1 MSLPYNRGDRIWI
14 PHDEDAW
21 LSGTV
26 KTCTNTIVE
35 VITEARGIQKIQY
48 RNQPAFEL
56 CGSHIDDDID
66 NLVDLDELSEGAI
79 LHHIRKRY
87 FDKLIYT
94 FVGPIL
100 VAVNPFENLP
110 IYTEKDIRKAVY
122 HTNAYPHI
130 FVTAAIAYSQMCA
143 DGSSQSVLIS
153 GESGA
158 GKTETTKKVLSYIT
172 SVAADKSGG
181 KSNPNDGS
189 EKAGIEE
196 RILQSNPLLEA
207 LGNAKTLR
215 NNNSSRF
222 GKYMKV
228 GFNHLNRIQGCQI
241 ENYLLEKSRVVMQL
255 QQERSYHIFY
265 QLICGADNTLRSTL
279 KLRPMQEYKYLGQS
293 GCMTIPGVNDSREFA
308 EVMEAVYKLDFDN
321 TTITDMFRVIT
332 AVLTLGNV
340 TFESAGSAENESAV
354 ESSAQRDLQDVCEQ
368 LGLDAAALTRG
379 LTEKQMMVGR
389 ETVIAKFNK
398 KQAVDNRDTLAK
410 SLYSLLF
417 DWVIR
422 AVNKSLAGDG
432 AIEDR
437 VAAIGILDI
446 FGFEVFK
453 YNSFEQLCINY
464 ANEKL
469 QLHFNSVVF
478 AGEMKMYADEGIPL
492 DTIDF
497 TDNLPCVNLI
507 ENRSLGLISLLEEEC
522 SLGNGK
528 DVSYVNKIEKNFGE
542 GRKDHNPCYAKNKL
556 SSNSFKVLHFAGEVE
571 YTVEGWLDKNR
582 DTMSASLKET
592 IESSSNALVR
602 ALYDTPADTSDTGKR
617 KKNQK
622 STLGGQFR
630 NQLVGLVNFLETTEP
645 HFVRC
650 IKPNA
655 AKKPAEMEGVLALN
669 QMKYSGLFEAIR
681 IRKAG
686 YSYRASLKQFA
697 NQYKLLADDLPIL
710 MKSGQISDK
719 DACERILGSCMAEG
733 ILKRGVAHTGASKV
747 FLKSNVDRA
756 NLENFKKVRVEKFA
770 VKIQRAYRGHLAY
783 KAANAERYRLM
794 EEMRVAAR
802 ELLRRNNA
810 AALIQKYMRGM
821 LCRMDLKQMA
831 IVLELRRALDARDVE
846 LALELIDEV
855 SETGSDEGLT
865 RGKNGDMLVRELA
878 RAQKVVKFI
887 QLQNTFLSE
896 VEKYTLEQDIDNLV
910 SLLSKAEDLELR
922 NNAVVLQA
930 EDMVTGAKK
939 KRVVLKKILKF
950 LNNHDNIGFDPEILV
965 NEAIKLN
972 IEPTI
977 IEKVRKANDNSGPRL
992 RSLLNMRRAI
1002 ETVHES
1008 AIIASLKEIEALRK
1022 YHPAFAVKEC
1032 KAANQMLSMLAME
1045 SQLYKKSSPRAESP
1059 NRRAS
1064 VSAMAAGGTE
1074 FLITDYPRLT
1084 PTVMALCDEICYTPD
1099 LEVASNAMRRL
1110 QLMTKSKDEFE
1121 ELIRCFKWSKL
1132 FCTWNYN
1139 KRSAYNSIDIPSEE
1153 SKDEDATG
1161 PRKRAMSMRRKSTR
1175 RQSMRMPAAPP
1186 SEEDEEDEDE
1196 DEHLILGLEKRGRR
1210 SSLQDIAATSKKI
1223 SAEDLE
1229 EFEFFGLRMDE
1240 ARQGIYLRSSLGGD
1254 VGTAKSSATVQ
1265 DEIMKSKEEESNAA
1279 DPASNNVIGSS
1290 IQEEIDALDKI
1301 FDKKKGNKKSNTQK
1315 EADSTGDNKF
1325 LKNIDDVTKA
1335 MTEALKG
1342 EKVKREEQAAISA
1355 KLRNMST
1362 KQRMALQKRVYDAD
1376 RCMTLIPPS
1385 ATRVHAPAPVKSK
1398 PKTEFVGLNQSLE
1411 AKLVKSRRDANRQKK
1426 KHAEMF
1432 KKLERTPG
1440 KKGNMVG
1447 AAWK

>member
-14 PHDEDAW
+14 PHEEDAW

-35 VITEARGIQKIQY
+35 VITEARGVQKIQY
-48 RNQPAFEL
+48 RNLPPFEL

-87 FDKLIYT
+87 FEKLIYT

-110 IYTEKDIRKAVY
+110 IYTDKDIRKAVY

-172 SVAADKSGG
+172 SVAADKSGA
-181 KSNPNDGS
+181 KSNPNAA

-207 LGNAKTLR
+207 LGNSKTLR

-228 GFNHLNRIQGCQI
+228 GFNHLNRIQGCEI

-279 KLRPMQEYKYLGQS
+279 KLKPIQEYKYLGQS
-293 GCMTIPGVNDSREFA
+293 GCISIPGVNDSREFA

-321 TTITDMFRVIT
+321 TTITDMFRIVT

-340 TFESAGSAENESAV
+340 TFEAAGSAENESAV
-354 ESSAQRDLQDVCEQ
+354 ESSAQKDLQDVCEQ
-368 LGLDAAALTRG
+368 LGLDAAALSQG

-389 ETVIAKFNK
+389 ETVTAKFNK
-398 KQAVDNRDTLAK
+398 KQAFDNRDTLAK

-422 AVNKSLAGDG
+422 AVNKSLKGEGD
-432 AIEDR
+432 INER

-478 AGEMKMYADEGIPL
+478 AGEMNMYAEEGIPL
-492 DTIDF
+492 DSVDF

-556 SSNSFKVLHFAGEVE
+556 SSNSFKILHFAGEVE

-592 IESSSNALVR
+592 IENSSNALVR
-602 ALYDTPADTSDTGKR
+602 ALYDAPVDTADTGKR
-617 KKNQK
+617 RKNQK

-630 NQLVGLVNFLETTEP
+630 NQLVGLVDFLQTTEP

-655 AKKPAEMEGVLALN
+655 SKKASEMEGVLALN

-719 DACERILGSCMAEG
+719 DACERILSSCIAEG
-733 ILKRGVAHTGASKV
+733 ILKRGVAHTGVSKV
-747 FLKSNVDRA
+747 FLKSNADRA
-756 NLENFKKVRVEKFA
+756 NLESYKKVRVEKFA

-794 EEMRVAAR
+794 EAMRVAAR
-802 ELLRRNNA
+802 DVLRRNNA
-810 AALIQKYMRGM
+810 VILIQKYMRGM
-821 LCRMDLKQMA
+821 LCRMNLKQMS

-846 LALELIDEV
+846 LALELIEEV

-887 QLQNTFLSE
+887 QLQDTFLSE
-896 VEKYTLEQDIDNLV
+896 LEKYTLEEDIDNVV

-922 NNAVVLQA
+922 TNAVVLQA
-930 EDMVTGAKK
+930 EDMVNAAKK

-950 LNNHDNIGFDPEILV
+950 LHNHDNIGFDPEILV
-965 NEAIKLN
+965 NEAIRLN
-972 IEPTI
+972 IEATI

-1008 AIIASLKEIEALRK
+1008 SIIASLKEIEALRK
-1022 YHPAFAVKEC
+1022 YHPTFAVKEC

-1064 VSAMAAGGTE
+1064 VSGMADGPE

-1139 KRSAYNSIDIPSEE
+1139 KRSAYNVDMPSEE
-1153 SKDEDATG
+1153 SKDEEDAATSTK
-1161 PRKRAMSMRRKSTR
+1161 KRAMSMRRKSTR
-1175 RQSMRMPAAPP
+1175 RQSMKMPTAPP
-1186 SEEDEEDEDE
+1186 TEEDEDDDE
-1196 DEHLILGLEKRGRR
+1196 DDYLILGVEKRGRR
-1210 SSLQDIAATSKKI
+1210 NSLQDIANTSKKI

-1240 ARQGIYLRSSLGGD
+1240 AREGIYLRSSLGGD
-1254 VGTAKSSATVQ
+1254 VGTAKSSAAVL
-1265 DEIMKSKEEESNAA
+1265 DEIMKSKEEEANAV
-1279 DPASNNVIGSS
+1279 DPAISGNAINSS

-1301 FDKKKGNKKSNTQK
+1301 FDKKKGNKKSTTASNTSK
-1315 EADSTGDNKF
+1315 DDNKF
-1325 LKNIDDVTKA
+1325 LKNIDVVTKA

-1342 EKVKREEQAAISA
+1342 EKAKRDEQAAISA
-1355 KLRNMST
+1355 KLRNMT
-1362 KQRMALQKRVYDAD
+1362 PKQRMALQKKVYDAD
-1376 RCMTLIPPS
+1376 KCRTLIPPS
-1385 ATRVHAPAPVKSK
+1385 ATRVHAPAGVKGK
-1398 PKTEFVGLNQSLE
+1398 PKTEFVALEESLE
-1411 AKLVKSRRDANRQKK
+1411 AKLVKSRRDANRQRK

-1432 KKLERTPG
+1432 KKLQSTPG
-1440 KKGNMVG
+1440 KKGSMVG